1 LIYNGLDR
9 DTFFEKCTGK
19 NNLLFLVKGEEGNEF
34 GGYMSS
40 NLLKNTNDELIIK
53 DDNAFIFNLE
63 KKKKFKIIK
72 PENAISI
79 YDDYLICFGGNCEL
93 GNDLYIDVDDTGMN
107 TTDCYGDKEYE
118 TINGKENFSITEFK
132 VYHLKL

>member
-1 LIYNGLDR
+1 MIYNGLDR
-9 DTFFEKCTGK
+9 DTFFEKCAGK

-40 NLLKNTNDELIIK
+40 KLLKNTNDELIIK

-63 KKKKFKIIK
+63 KKKKFKVIK
-72 PENAISI
+72 PEKAISI
-79 YDDYLICFGGNCEL
+79 YDDYLICFGEDL
-93 GNDLYIDVDDTGMN
+93 EGNDLFIDADETGMN
-107 TTDCYGDKEYE
+107 TTDCYGDKKYE
-118 TINGKENFSITEFK
+118 TTNGKKYFSITEFK